1 MWSRRANRRRSAS
14 RDGNGAARSRASGLV
29 AALRA
34 RLNWRRI
41 LASAASLA
49 GIAVAA
55 ALVGAALDR
64 PIESIVVA
72 GRFQRVSPLDVERAV
87 KASLNGAGLIG
98 VRLAQ
103 VSAVVERLPWV
114 DAATVERSWPRGL
127 TVHVV
132 EQIAAARWGESGLI
146 NTRGALFTGDAR
158 HIPLELPTLTGP
170 DGTEPTVAQRY
181 LAMQGRLAELG
192 MRVTALHLDARGAW
206 DFDLDNGVTV
216 RLGRKQVDGRFDT
229 FMEVASKIVAQR
241 SSDIAYVDLRYA
253 NGFAIGWRGGGAP
266 RASDSGFLA
275 SNAGPPRGSSRDA
288 GPVAGTQSGH
298 SPREG
303 GRRP

>member
-1 MWSRRANRRRSAS
+1 LA
-14 RDGNGAARSRASGLV
+14 G
-29 AALRA
+29 
-34 RLNWRRI
+34 WRRL

-49 GIAVAA
+49 AVVAAA

-64 PIESIVVA
+64 PIESIVVT

-87 KASLNGAGLIG
+87 KASLNGAGLID
-98 VRLAQ
+98 VRLAR
-103 VSAVVERLPWV
+103 VSAAIERLPWV

-127 TVHVV
+127 TVHVT
-132 EQIAAARWGESGLI
+132 EQVAAARWGQSGLI

-181 LAMQGRLAELG
+181 LAMQGPLAEVG
-192 MRVTALHLDARGAW
+192 MRLTALRLDARGAW
-206 DFDLDNGVTV
+206 EFDLDNGVTV
-216 RLGRKQVDGRFDT
+216 RLGRKQVDERFET

-241 SSDIAYVDLRYA
+241 ASDIAYVDTRYV
-253 NGFAIGWRGGGAP
+253 NGFAIGWRGGGEP
-266 RASDSGFLA
+266 RASGSRFFA
-275 SNAGPPRGSSRDA
+275 SNGGR
-288 GPVAGTQSGH
+288 